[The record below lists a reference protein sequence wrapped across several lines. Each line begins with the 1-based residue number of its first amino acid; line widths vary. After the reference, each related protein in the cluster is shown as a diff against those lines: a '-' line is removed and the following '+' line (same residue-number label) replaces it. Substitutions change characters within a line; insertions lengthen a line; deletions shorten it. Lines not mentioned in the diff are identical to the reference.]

1 LVSVKF
7 LLKVLID
14 EVVFFFSKTQNFK
27 KKNLMILHHQVW
39 SLFFSVLKKN
49 FNHLAL
55 KQP

>member
-1 LVSVKF
+1 MK
-7 LLKVLID
+7 
-14 EVVFFFSKTQNFK
+14 ECFFSKTQNYKQK
-27 KKNLMILHHQVW
+27 KPDGFTSSGS